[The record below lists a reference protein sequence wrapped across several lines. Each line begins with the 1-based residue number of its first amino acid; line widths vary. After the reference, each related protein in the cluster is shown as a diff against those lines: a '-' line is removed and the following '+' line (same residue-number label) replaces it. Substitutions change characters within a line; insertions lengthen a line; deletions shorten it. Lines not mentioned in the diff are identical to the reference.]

1 MLEYSDLW
9 FLSIFKEFNP
19 LSANPTKWSNT
30 LEQIVAILP
39 TNCLNVF
46 DHFVKLAVKG
56 LRAFYHQIFHKQ
68 VEGQIRYEFAFRN
81 WGSGVHTK
89 SNKLP
94 FEMFFLLM

>member
-68 VEGQIRYEFAFRN
+68 VEGQIRYKSLHLE
-81 WGSGVHTK
+81 SGGVECKQNPT
-89 SNKLP
+89 SC
-94 FEMFFLLM
+94 LLKCFSY